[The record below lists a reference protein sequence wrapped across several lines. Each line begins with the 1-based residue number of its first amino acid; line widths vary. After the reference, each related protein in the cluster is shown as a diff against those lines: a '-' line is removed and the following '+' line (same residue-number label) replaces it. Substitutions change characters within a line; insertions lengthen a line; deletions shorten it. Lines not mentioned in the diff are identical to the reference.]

1 MFRSQELIFWGRK
14 TPRLAQR
21 HLRRV
26 WRGVCGRCMG
36 KNGEVFWWPQGL
48 RWKKLWRLPKY
59 LMVFV
64 LFKVISEGLRVT
76 PKHFENHRLQKD
88 DDWKWLKYDQRWLR
102 STWPESFRGSQ
113 AIAIFTLGI
122 STGTLA
128 EILCHLRAD
137 LVDYIWLYI
146 IYYIPFC
153 IYTVGKCVVY
163 TCWTCSR
170 SQKIGVP
177 IYVLLYSYL
186 QGVYTC
192 WRNINI

>member
-1 MFRSQELIFWGRK
+1 MFRSQGFIFGAEKPQGWHSA
-14 TPRLAQR
+14 T
-21 HLRRV
+21 
-26 WRGVCGRCMG
+26 WGVCHGEFVADAWG
-36 KNGEVFWWPQGL
+36 KMARFFGDLKGL

-64 LFKVISEGLRVT
+64 LFKVVSEGHRVT

-113 AIAIFTLGI
+113 AIAIYTLGI

-146 IYYIPFC
+146 LYIY
-153 IYTVGKCVVY
+153 IYCGKMC
-163 TCWTCSR
+163 CLH
-170 SQKIGVP
+170 
-177 IYVLLYSYL
+177 VLDMF
-186 QGVYTC
+186 
-192 WRNINI
+192 